1 MSVINDFKK
10 MYHEWRRQSL
20 PPSNADIHSRHEV
33 IVRRLDQ
40 IEQAITNRFPET
52 VSWPAQQGEILAV
65 LRLLEPKK
73 VVDYKKIRVGSEGGG
88 GYVQI
93 DDLEG
98 ISHALAF
105 GVSGNDSWDLA
116 MAKAGIPV
124 EQFDHAIERAPSSH
138 PLLHFHRKVISVD
151 ATAETATLS
160 DLVAEHSKPGAPDL
174 ILKID
179 IEGCE
184 WDVFDRAT
192 DAVLSRLAQVICE
205 FHDLSHL
212 TAPAFRARARRV
224 FEKLDK
230 HFAPVHRLKPKPSGG
245 RKRENMT
252 QAEEK
257 ALVHALCQG
266 RRSRR
271 NVEHPR
277 SQGRLRKGHRPRN
290 QQQHGL

>member
-1 MSVINDFKK
+1 
-10 MYHEWRRQSL
+10 
-20 PPSNADIHSRHEV
+20 
-33 IVRRLDQ
+33 
-40 IEQAITNRFPET
+40 
-52 VSWPAQQGEILAV
+52 
-65 LRLLEPKK
+65 LLEPKK
-73 VVDYKKIRVGSEGGG
+73 VVDYKKIRVGNEGDG

-138 PLLHFHRKVISVD
+138 PLLHFHRKMISVD

-160 DLVAEHSKPGAPDL
+160 DLVVEHSKLGAPDL

-184 WDVFDRAT
+184 WEVFDRAT
-192 DAVLSRLAQVICE
+192 DAVLSRLAQVVCE

-230 HFAPVHRLKPKPSGG
+230 HFG
-245 RKRENMT
+245 RCMST
-252 QAEEK
+252 ATI
-257 ALVHALCQG
+257 AVD
-266 RRSRR
+266 
-271 NVEHPR
+271 
-277 SQGRLRKGHRPRN
+277 
-290 QQQHGL
+290 